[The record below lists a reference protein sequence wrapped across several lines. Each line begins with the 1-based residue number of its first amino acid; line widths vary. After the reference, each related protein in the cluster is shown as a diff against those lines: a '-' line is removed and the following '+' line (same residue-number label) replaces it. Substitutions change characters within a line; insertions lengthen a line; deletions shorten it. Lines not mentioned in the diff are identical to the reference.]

1 MPVLPFLSIMHPVRF
16 SRSLLE
22 SLGQA
27 TSTLAAHPLRSAL
40 GALAIAVAVA
50 TLTLVETALD
60 GLEIYARK
68 SASRAFGSDTFV
80 LAQVASPGQ
89 ISRRELARKLERNR
103 PIRRSDTRFL
113 EAWAGGRVIYAATA
127 QRSGDVTA
135 GGNKFENAAVNGT
148 GAALPAIRDLGISE
162 GRFFTPDE
170 ERRGVQVVVLGADI
184 VEKLFPGRDPLGRTV
199 RLGGRGF
206 VVIGVQER
214 LGTSGG
220 VSLDRYAW
228 MSLPAYERTFG
239 AAPTLQVSARAPE
252 NAEGAAAFDLAQDR
266 ARATLR
272 ARRLLAPGEEDDFDI
287 LTPDAA
293 RSFVLVLARRI
304 GAVAPLLSAMALL
317 AAIVVV
323 TNTTLVSVAQ
333 RTFDIG
339 VRRAIGAT
347 RGEIVREVL
356 CESALVALAGGTL
369 GTLAVAGL
377 ARALSGP
384 LQLELAVEPRTV
396 LAALLASAGSGLLA
410 GWYPARRAARVDI
423 IAALRLD

>member
-1 MPVLPFLSIMHPVRF
+1 MRPVRVF
-16 SRSLLE
+16 RSLIEPLR
-22 SLGQA
+22 QA
-27 TSTLAAHPLRSAL
+27 MATIASHPLRSAL
-40 GALAIAVAVA
+40 GVLAIAVAVA
-50 TLTLVETALD
+50 TLTLVETAID
-60 GLEIYARK
+60 GLEVYARR

-80 LAQVASPGQ
+80 LAQIASPGQ
-89 ISRRELARKLERNR
+89 ISRRELARKLERNL
-103 PIRRSDTRFL
+103 PIRRSDVRFL

-127 QRSGDVTA
+127 QRVADVIA
-135 GGNKFENAAVNGT
+135 GGQKFENAAVNGT
-148 GAALPAIRDLGISE
+148 GAALPAIRDLGIAE
-162 GRFFTPDE
+162 GRFFTSDE
-170 ERRGVQVVVLGADI
+170 ERRGAQVAVLGAD
-184 VEKLFPGRDPLGRTV
+184 VAEKLFLGRDPLGQTV

-206 VVIGVQER
+206 MVLGVQAR

-220 VSLDRYAW
+220 VSLDRYVWIPLVAW
-228 MSLPAYERTFG
+228 ERVFG

-252 NAEGAAAFDLAQDR
+252 DAAGAVAFGLAQDR

-272 ARRLLAPGEEDDFDI
+272 ARRLLAPGEEDNFDL

-293 RSFVLVLARRI
+293 RSFVLALARRI

-339 VRRAIGAT
+339 VRRAVGAT
-347 RGEIVREVL
+347 RGQIVREVL
-356 CESALVALAGGTL
+356 CESALVSLTGGVL
-369 GTLAVAGL
+369 GTLAIAGL

-384 LQLELAVEPRTV
+384 LGLDLAVEPRTV
-396 LAALLASAGSGLLA
+396 LAALLAAAGSGLLA

-423 IAALRLD
+423 ISALRPD

>member
-1 MPVLPFLSIMHPVRF
+1 MLPFLSKMHPVRF
-16 SRSLLE
+16 TRSLLE

-27 TSTLAAHPLRSAL
+27 VATLAAHPLRSAL

-60 GLEIYARK
+60 GLEVYARK

-103 PIRRSDTRFL
+103 PIRRSDARFL
-113 EAWAGGRVIYAATA
+113 EAWSGGRVIYAATA
-127 QRSGDVTA
+127 QRNADVIA

-170 ERRGVQVVVLGADI
+170 ERRGVQVAVLGADI
-184 VEKLFPGRDPLGRTV
+184 VEELFPGRDPLGRTV

-220 VSLDRYAW
+220 VSLDRYVW
-228 MSLPAYERTFG
+228 MPLPAYERTFG

-252 NAEGAAAFDLAQDR
+252 AEEAEGAAAFDLAQDR

-287 LTPDAA
+287 LTPGAA
-293 RSFVLVLARRI
+293 RSFVLLLARRI

-339 VRRAIGAT
+339 VRRAVGAT

-356 CESALVALAGGTL
+356 CESALVALAGGAL

-384 LQLELAVEPRTV
+384 LRIDLAVEARTV